1 VADDLAHV
9 LAKFHREVLL
19 PDVQRVVSGAVEAS
33 ERRLRDE
40 MHALFESLSK
50 QIEDLRTEARLEE

>member
-1 VADDLAHV
+1 VTEDLAPV

-19 PDVQRVVSGAVEAS
+19 PDVKRVVADAVEAS

-40 MHALFESLSK
+40 MHSLFDSLSK
-50 QIEDLRTEARLEE
+50 QIRTLEARLEE